1 MGRSYQ
7 YECPKCGYKA
17 RVSGR
22 ADDGLNFSVQTILCR
37 DCKEL
42 HDAVVRLRVA
52 EDLAARMRNSFRQF
66 QRPASSRPARFSTKP
81 APKFEAALN
90 RLRYNG
96 IRNAQWITY
105 RIGCPVSPYHRVRAW
120 NEPDHCPRCGLYLER
135 SALPFRIWD

>member
-42 HDAVVRLRVA
+42 HDAVVRLRDV
-52 EDLAARMRNSFRQF
+52 EDLAFRLRNPFFQF
-66 QRPASSRPARFSTKP
+66 QRAASSRTARAATKLP
-81 APKFEAALN
+81 PKFEAALN

-96 IRNAQWITY
+96 FRTARWMSY

-120 NEPDHCPRCGLYLER
+120 NDPDHCPRCGLFLER
-135 SALPFRIWD
+135 SALPFRIWE